1 MARYSRLA
9 TVGKWRASPAR
20 MPRPMTRTRA
30 GQTSDSGVTII
41 ELSVAFVLLAGLAT
55 AAVLWLGARAERA
68 HNVACKS
75 DVRGV
80 AVAQQAYYDQTGT
93 YPAST
98 RDLTRAGLLDSE
110 PPGGEVTMGRM
121 EETSGSMFAVGSRH
135 SSCAGFKA

>member
-9 TVGKWRASPAR
+9 IIGKTRATSAR
-20 MPRPMTRTRA
+20 MPRSLTRIRA
-30 GQTSDSGVTII
+30 GRRSDTGVTVI
-41 ELSVAFVLLAGLAT
+41 ELSVACVLLAGLAT
-55 AAVLWLGARAERA
+55 AAVLWLGGRAERA

-80 AVAQQAYYDQTGT
+80 AVAQQAYYDQSGT

-110 PPGGEVTMGRM
+110 PPDGEVTIGRM
-121 EETSGSMFAVGSRH
+121 EDVPGSMFAVGSEH